1 MSQQKKKLVALT
13 FKIHPDLLEEIDNL
27 IDNIGYRSRGH
38 VINRIVDDWLNR
50 NPRKDKKKMA
60 TFSNAMDAV
69 KQGNGIQRSSW
80 NEPPR

>member
-13 FKIHPDLLEEIDNL
+13 FKIHPDLLEEIDNF

-50 NPRKDKKKMA
+50 FHRKKGQKKK
-60 TFSNAMDAV
+60 
-69 KQGNGIQRSSW
+69 
-80 NEPPR
+80 